1 MRADSRPEFKEMRK
15 SWRKKRREE
24 NASHNAQ
31 SMQQMSGWNRG
42 SMSSSASSDFDRRE
56 SSFSLTPS
64 EFGRSNSTYSSY
76 GFTDSRPNTA
86 GSMVSIASTDSRP
99 NTGYAPQQQQPQ
111 QQTAPAWGYGP
122 NGPAAR
128 RVSAPTHISMPQ
140 QMPENG
146 FRPVE
151 ADHPTPT
158 PQNPFPQMSQNGRQ
172 YFQQQTLTQ
181 PMPMTSNSQL
191 GGQFDQFAFR

>member
-1 MRADSRPEFKEMRK
+1 MRK

-24 NASHNAQ
+24 TATHANSQ
-31 SMQQMSGWNRG
+31 SMQQMAGWNRG

-64 EFGRSNSTYSSY
+64 EFGRNNSAYSSY

-86 GSMVSIASTDSRP
+86 GSMVSLASTDSRP
-99 NTGYAPQQQQPQ
+99 NTGYAAQ
-111 QQTAPAWGYGP
+111 APPTWGYASGAGAGAVSGAP
-122 NGPAAR
+122 GAR
-128 RVSAPTHISMPQ
+128 RVSAPTHIPMPQ

-151 ADHPTPT
+151 GDHPTPT
-158 PQNPFPQMSQNGRQ
+158 PQNPFPQMSHNGRQ
-172 YFQQQTLTQ
+172 YFQQQTLTA
-181 PMPMTSNSQL
+181 PMPLAQTSQL
-191 GGQFDQFAFR
+191 AGPFDQFAFR